1 MQVVKLLLRLKRQFC
16 PDFLIHIYMECFVY
30 VWSIESKMCIEY
42 KNEHINEEQV
52 VTGEVVVEV
61 IMLWPEQPDT
71 VSRALYVS
79 FTHLLLI
86 RNLIPGIIA
95 RQ

>member
-1 MQVVKLLLRLKRQFC
+1 MF
-16 PDFLIHIYMECFVY
+16 FLC

-61 IMLWPEQPDT
+61 IMLWLEQPDT

-86 RNLIPGIIA
+86 RNLIPGIITDN
-95 RQ
+95 RQHVPQHTAYLMLRNESFVGNY

>member
-1 MQVVKLLLRLKRQFC
+1 MQ
-16 PDFLIHIYMECFVY
+16 CFVY
-30 VWSIESKMCIEY
+30 VWSIETKMCIEY

-61 IMLWPEQPDT
+61 IMLWPVLPDT

-95 RQ
+95 DNRQHVPQHTAYLMLRNESFVGNY

>member
-1 MQVVKLLLRLKRQFC
+1 
-16 PDFLIHIYMECFVY
+16 
-30 VWSIESKMCIEY
+30 MCIEY

-86 RNLIPGIIA
+86 RNLILAIVRCALSSYMLFAACFNVILIT
-95 RQ
+95 RIYSSS